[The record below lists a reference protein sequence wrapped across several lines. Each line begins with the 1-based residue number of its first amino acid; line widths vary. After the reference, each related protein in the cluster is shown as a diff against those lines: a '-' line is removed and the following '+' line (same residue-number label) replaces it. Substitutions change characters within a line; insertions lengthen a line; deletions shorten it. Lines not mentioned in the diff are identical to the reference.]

1 MTLDVRSVRDRD
13 EFARAVNGIGQ
24 YFSPPPGEEM
34 LERFAQLLPNERMH
48 AAFEDGAIVGGAGA
62 FPFDLSVP
70 GGSLPCGGV
79 TVVGVYPT
87 HRRRG
92 VLRALMDAQLRDV
105 HERGEPLAAL
115 WASEEPIY
123 GRFGYGRAS
132 WAGELK
138 VQREHNAFARPLE
151 RRGRVR
157 LVDPEE
163 ATELFPPLWEELRRQ
178 RPGVFARTEAWWA
191 LRRLRLPTEE
201 ASSPRRFVALELDGA
216 TQAYAIYRTFFGF
229 EEGSS
234 SSRLV
239 VQEAVGATPQATAE
253 IWRYLLDVDWMASV
267 EVTLAPP
274 DHPLFLLLASPRRA
288 RYRMGDGLWVR
299 VVDVGAALSGRAYA
313 DGPPLVLEVRDPVCP
328 WNDGRWELADGVC
341 TRSDAEPDLALDAS
355 ALGAA
360 YLGAVP
366 FAQLRDALQL
376 EERRDGAVERADRLF
391 AWRPLPWCPEI
402 F

>member
-1 MTLDVRSVRDRD
+1 MLEVRPVRDHE
-13 EFARAVNGIGQ
+13 EFGRAVNGIGQ

-34 LERFAQLLPNERMH
+34 LARFAQILPYERMH
-48 AAFEDGAIVGGAGA
+48 AAFQEGEIVGGAGA

-92 VLRALMDAQLRDV
+92 VLRALMDAQLRDL
-105 HERGEPLAAL
+105 HERAEPLAAL
-115 WASEEPIY
+115 WASEETIY
-123 GRFGYGRAS
+123 GRFGYGLAS
-132 WAGELK
+132 WAGELA
-138 VQREHNAFARPLE
+138 VRREHGAFAHPLE

-157 LVDPEE
+157 LVEPEE
-163 ATELFPPLWEELRRQ
+163 AQQLFPPVWEELRRL
-178 RPGVFARTEAWWA
+178 RSGVFARTDSWWSS
-191 LRRLRLPTEE
+191 RRLRLPAEE
-201 ASSPRRFVALELDGA
+201 AGSPRRFAALELDGE
-216 TQAYAIYRTFFGF
+216 TRAYAIYRTFFGF
-229 EEGSS
+229 DEGSS

-267 EVTLAPP
+267 EVSLAPP

-299 VVDVGAALSGRAYA
+299 LVDVGAALSGRAYA
-313 DGPPLVLEVRDPVCP
+313 DGPPLVLEVRDAVCE
-328 WNDGRWELADGVC
+328 WNDGRWKLADGDC
-341 TRSDAEPDLALDAS
+341 ARTDAEPDLALDAS

-366 FAQLRDALQL
+366 FAQLRDALRL
-376 EERRDGAVERADRLF
+376 EELREGAVERADRLF
-391 AWRPLPWCPEI
+391 ARRPLPWCPEI